1 MRKLL
6 GLQYLR
12 GLAAVAVVLFHAAG
26 RSGLNFHAG
35 EAGVDL
41 FFLLSGFLMVAICGP
56 DTRPLAFLADR
67 IRRIVPVYWIAT
79 SIMLAAALAGAFP
92 NVRLE
97 AGHVV
102 ASYLFVP
109 SISPSNGNIWPL
121 LVPGWTLNFEMA
133 FYLLFAAL
141 MPLGRQVRQIAV
153 LTLLFAGLTAL
164 RPMVDPANALA
175 TFYTDP
181 MLLEFAGGCWLGIL
195 WKRSGDWPRWLGW
208 GSALLALAAIGWA
221 AFAAPQL
228 HRSIGFGLPAALL
241 LASILALERREA
253 IGEWRLPL
261 FIGDASYSIYIWHTL
276 AISVTTRLGSAL
288 GLSPAPAIALGI
300 VGGIATGLAGYL
312 LIERPILA
320 WFRERR
326 YVRGVP
332 IPAGP

>member
-12 GLAAVAVVLFHAAG
+12 GLAALAVVLFHAIGRAG
-26 RSGLNFHAG
+26 GNFHAG

-41 FFLLSGFLMVAICGP
+41 FFLLSGFLMVAISGP
-56 DTRPLAFLADR
+56 ETRPLAFLADR
-67 IRRIVPVYWIAT
+67 ARRIIPVYWIAT
-79 SIMLAAALAGAFP
+79 SVMLLASMVGLFP
-92 NVRLE
+92 KVQLE
-97 AGHVV
+97 AGHVL

-109 SISPSNGNIWPL
+109 WTSPSNGSVWPL

-141 MPLGRQVRQIAV
+141 LPFGGQVRQIAV
-153 LTLLFAGLTAL
+153 LTVMLAGLVML
-164 RPMVDPANALA
+164 RPIADPANAIA

-195 WKRSGDWPRWLGW
+195 WKRPGDWPRWMGW
-208 GSALLALAAIGWA
+208 GTVLIALAMIAWA
-221 AFAAPQL
+221 GFYAAKIN
-228 HRSIGFGLPAALL
+228 RAIGFGIPAALL
-241 LASILALERREA
+241 LASVLALERRRP

-261 FIGDASYSIYIWHTL
+261 LLGDASYSIYIWHTL
-276 AISVTTRLGSAL
+276 AISVTIRLSWRLDLPIVA
-288 GLSPAPAIALGI
+288 SIVIGI
-300 VGGIATGLAGYL
+300 IGGIAAGLIGYW

-332 IPAGP
+332 VPAGP